1 MRAPLVKY
9 SGGALVQQF
18 VLEHST
24 STIGRQMGNLI
35 QILDAGISKQHAVI
49 RDEGDVRVIEDAG
62 SKNGVFVNGSRAKKP
77 VKLRNGDKVGFGPS
91 EFVFETAWTADDW
104 DGMHVIDLSKKSS
117 DGTDSEGPGKRR
129 WQAEVVRSWTVS
141 DAIAGE
147 WWNWQT
153 RKI

>member
-1 MRAPLVKY
+1 MGQLFRAARELRRNHPQIIPEIFPLAAK
-9 SGGALVQQF
+9 ALSNNE
-18 VLEHST
+18 LP
-24 STIGRQMGNLI
+24 N
-35 QILDAGISKQHAVI
+35 
-49 RDEGDVRVIEDAG
+49 DVRVIEDAG

-117 DGTDSEGPGKRR
+117 DGMDSEGPGKRR